1 MASNRLFGAL
11 ILANLIFIVTLS
23 LFNSVIGKWGF
34 FLYLP
39 GLLFIPHYQL
49 LGLNRS
55 LPALF
60 LSGLSFDL
68 FFNHTLG
75 FHAFAMC
82 LIFLIAREFLH
93 LGKQSSIQ
101 ITIFQLIANL
111 IMAILWAILCT
122 SFQPSLASWTWTRFL
137 IELPLS
143 MVFLIPLSLWFS
155 SFCNSL
161 IMGIKPTSEGLP
173 LLKK

>member
-93 LGKQSSIQ
+93 FGKQSSIQ
-101 ITIFQLIANL
+101 TTIFQLIANL
-111 IMAILWAILCT
+111 IMAILWAIFCT
-122 SFQPSLASWTWTRFL
+122 SFQSILAPWKWARFL
-137 IELPLS
+137 IELALS
-143 MVFLIPLSLWFS
+143 ILLLIPLSLWFS

-161 IMGIKPTSEGLP
+161 IMGIKPISEGLP

>member
-1 MASNRLFGAL
+1 MALNRIFGVL
-11 ILANLIFIVTLS
+11 VFSNLIFIVTLS

-34 FLYLP
+34 YLYLP
-39 GLLFIPHYQL
+39 GLFLIPHYQL

-60 LSGLSFDL
+60 LSGLTFDH

-82 LIFLIAREFLH
+82 LIFLIARDFLH
-93 LGKQSSIQ
+93 LGKQSSVQ

-111 IMAILWAILCT
+111 IMAILWAIFCT
-122 SFQPSLASWTWTRFL
+122 LFQSLLAPWTWARFL
-137 IELPLS
+137 IELSLS
-143 MVFLIPLSLWFS
+143 MLFLIPLSLWFS

-161 IMGIKPTSEGLP
+161 IMGIKPTSDGLP

>member
-1 MASNRLFGAL
+1 MASNRLFGAF

-93 LGKQSSIQ
+93 LGKQSSMQ
-101 ITIFQLIANL
+101 ITIFQLFTNL
-111 IMAILWAILCT
+111 IMAILWAMFCT
-122 SFQPSLASWTWTRFL
+122 SSQTSLASWTWTRFL

-161 IMGIKPTSEGLP
+161 IMGIKPTSQGLP

>member
-1 MASNRLFGAL
+1 MALNRIFGVL
-11 ILANLIFIVTLS
+11 IFSNLIFIVTLS

-34 FLYLP
+34 YLYLP
-39 GLLFIPHYQL
+39 GLFLIPHYQL

-60 LSGLSFDL
+60 LSGLTFDH

-93 LGKQSSIQ
+93 LGKQSSVQ

-111 IMAILWAILCT
+111 IMAILWAIFPLEGCP
-122 SFQPSLASWTWTRFL
+122 PSREGFLLHVKTRCRL
-137 IELPLS
+137 DLLGD
-143 MVFLIPLSLWFS
+143 S
-155 SFCNSL
+155 SCH
-161 IMGIKPTSEGLP
+161 
-173 LLKK
+173 

>member
-1 MASNRLFGAL
+1 MALNRILGVL
-11 ILANLIFIVTLS
+11 ILANLILIVTLA
-23 LFNSVIGKWGF
+23 LFNSLIGEWGF
-34 FLYLP
+34 YLYLP
-39 GLLFIPHYQL
+39 GLFFLPHYQL

-55 LPALF
+55 LPVLF
-60 LSGLSFDL
+60 ISGLGFDH

-82 LIFLIAREFLH
+82 FLFLFARQFLH
-93 LGKQSSIQ
+93 LGKQSTLQ
-101 ITIFQLIANL
+101 ITIFQIATNSIL
-111 IMAILWAILCT
+111 SVLWAIFCN
-122 SFQPSLASWTWTRFL
+122 SFQSNLANWPWVRFL

-143 MVFLIPLSLWFS
+143 IIFLIPLSLWFS

-161 IMGIKPTSEGLP
+161 VIRIEPSSSALP

>member
-93 LGKQSSIQ
+93 LGKQSSMQ
-101 ITIFQLIANL
+101 ITIFQLFTNL
-111 IMAILWAILCT
+111 IMAILWAMFCT
-122 SFQPSLASWTWTRFL
+122 SSQTSLASWTWTRFL
-137 IELPLS
+137 IELSLS
-143 MVFLIPLSLWFS
+143 MLFLIPLSLWFS

-161 IMGIKPTSEGLP
+161 IMGIKSTAE
-173 LLKK
+173 

>member
-82 LIFLIAREFLH
+82 LIFLIAREILH
-93 LGKQSSIQ
+93 LGKQSSMQ
-101 ITIFQLIANL
+101 ITIFQLITNL
-111 IMAILWAILCT
+111 IMAILWAMFCT
-122 SFQPSLASWTWTRFL
+122 SSQTSLASWTWTRFL

-161 IMGIKPTSEGLP
+161 IMGIKSTAE
-173 LLKK
+173 